1 MDIFNAARGVENY
14 VIRCRRHIH
23 EHPERSDQEEMT
35 VAFISEE
42 LTKLGIAHDVVPK
55 GGVLGYIDGAK
66 PGKTI
71 LLRAD
76 IDALPMQ
83 ESPDNTKFPK
93 ACVSKI
99 PGMAHTCGHDAHTAM
114 LLGAAKILHDHRDE
128 LEGRVV
134 LFFERGE
141 EAGYGDYYLRKH
153 IYDNS
158 IHVDGA
164 WALHLL
170 PSLPVGTIGLYP
182 RAVSA
187 GAGAWSVNIS
197 NENGRAVDC
206 AVSILHAL
214 NTVRMKQVSPYESA
228 TLTPCKMQFDGQSCT
243 ISGTCRFHNR
253 DEAGVPMKAAI
264 RSTIEHICT
273 VYGCE
278 IIKLV
283 SGGPTRPTV
292 NNITCYELARKAI
305 SEALGEQAV
314 VEDEPAMGA
323 ESFAH
328 LAAIYPSCYARLGT
342 GNPERGMDAS
352 LHSPIFD
359 PDESA
364 FKYGVTATVAYA
376 LTFLAH
382 KEDIPFTPSLYLE
395 EVFGN
400 KEGTK

>member
-1 MDIFNAARGVENY
+1 MDIFKAACGAEDY

-35 VAFISEE
+35 VAFISGE
-42 LTKLGIAHDVVPK
+42 LTRLGINHDVVPK
-55 GGVLGYIDGAK
+55 GGVMGYIDGAK

-83 ESPDNTKFPK
+83 ESPNNTKFPK

-99 PGMAHTCGHDAHTAM
+99 DGVAHTCGHDAHTAM
-114 LLGAAKILHDHRDE
+114 LLGAASILHRHREE

-141 EAGYGDYYLRKH
+141 EAGCGDHYLRRH
-153 IYDNS
+153 IYQNN

-164 WALHLL
+164 WAIHL
-170 PSLPVGTIGLYP
+170 SAALPVGQVGLYP
-182 RAVSA
+182 AGVSA

-206 AVSILHAL
+206 GVSILHAL
-214 NTVRMKQVSPYESA
+214 NTIRMREVSPYESG
-228 TLTPCKMQFDGQSCT
+228 TLTPCKIQFNGESCL
-243 ISGTCRFHNR
+243 ISGTCRFHNK
-253 DEAGVPMKAAI
+253 DKSGLPMKTAI
-264 RSTIEHICT
+264 RSAIEHTCA

-278 IIKLV
+278 IIKIV

-292 NNITCYELARKAI
+292 NDRTCFELGCKAV
-305 SEALGEQAV
+305 ADVLGEQAV
-314 VEDEPAMGA
+314 VVDEPSMGA
-323 ESFAH
+323 ESFSH
-328 LAAIYPSCYARLGT
+328 LAALYPSCYIRLGT
-342 GNPERGMDAS
+342 GSPEKGMDAGG
-352 LHSPIFD
+352 HNPHFD

-364 FKYGVTATVAYA
+364 FKYGVAATVSYA

-382 KEDIPFTPSLYLE
+382 KEGIPFTPSLTLE
-395 EVFGN
+395 EVFGS
-400 KEGTK
+400 KEAAK